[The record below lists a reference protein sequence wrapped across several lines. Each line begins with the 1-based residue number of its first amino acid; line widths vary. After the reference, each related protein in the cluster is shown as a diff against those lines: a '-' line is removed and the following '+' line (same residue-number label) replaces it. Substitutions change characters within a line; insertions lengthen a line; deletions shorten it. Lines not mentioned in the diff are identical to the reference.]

1 MKFGV
6 FSVVDHYP
14 KELSRTSGDFYG
26 ELLEQVEAADDLG
39 FDSFWIAI
47 PNFGGLPH
55 KQVMRSMELMARHV
69 LSRF

>member
-14 KELSRTSGDFYG
+14 NTHFL
-26 ELLEQVEAADDLG
+26 
-39 FDSFWIAI
+39 AI
-47 PNFGGLPH
+47 TNFGGLPH